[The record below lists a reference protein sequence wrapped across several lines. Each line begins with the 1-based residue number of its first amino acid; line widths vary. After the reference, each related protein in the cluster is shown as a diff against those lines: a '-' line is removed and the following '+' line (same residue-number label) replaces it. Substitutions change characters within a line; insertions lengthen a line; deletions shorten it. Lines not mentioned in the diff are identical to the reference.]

1 MLAGQAVLMTACML
15 IPSKKNSTTMYVF
28 LGEKSHFKP
37 LRRAKSELVRKNP
50 LQMLFHGSRSLEIMN
65 DQPIWETSQSA
76 DHQ

>member
-1 MLAGQAVLMTACML
+1 
-15 IPSKKNSTTMYVF
+15 MYVF

-65 DQPIWETSQSA
+65 DQPISVTSQSA